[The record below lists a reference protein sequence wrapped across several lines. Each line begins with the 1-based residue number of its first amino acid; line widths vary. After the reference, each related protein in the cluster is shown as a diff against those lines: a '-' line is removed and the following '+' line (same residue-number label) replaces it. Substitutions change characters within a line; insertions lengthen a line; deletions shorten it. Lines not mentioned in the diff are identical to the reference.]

1 MTLSPQK
8 KGAGNAGCLL
18 HPRSRVPRCTQKCAH
33 EHTGTVGA
41 IRHSLRKGAYG
52 GKNPSQINDVL
63 LLCSPLCP
71 DPLLI
76 GLR

>member
-1 MTLSPQK
+1 MP
-8 KGAGNAGCLL
+8 GA
-18 HPRSRVPRCTQKCAH
+18 RCTAVSCAKMCIENAH
-33 EHTGTVGA
+33 EHTGSAEA

-52 GKNPSQINDVL
+52 DKNPSQINDVL

>member
-1 MTLSPQK
+1 MP
-8 KGAGNAGCLL
+8 GARRTRGLVCKMHIKNA
-18 HPRSRVPRCTQKCAH
+18 
-33 EHTGTVGA
+33 HTSIQVQPKA

-52 GKNPSQINDVL
+52 DKNPSQINDVL